1 MNEQVITSI
10 ILFDNRKNEILH
22 EFYGIPLLEN
32 QLLLQKITFAMTGNY
47 GELSKLYDNIE
58 MKDIP
63 TAQIDDIDK
72 MILGVTLL
80 NGFVKMNF
88 VGPFD
93 LPIDETSKKDVE
105 YLTIDAEKVNKHTV
119 NSHWLHSS
127 AKILGVLKDKNIP
140 LIKAFVGRQA
150 LIHQRML
157 ENPSESLFMRIY
169 ENYKYTI
176 ESLEKE
182 ESEIKGILHE
192 TLRDRLHGKLS
203 CELALGLWMSQ
214 QYRGY
219 SEQLNKITQ
228 SHKIF
233 IELSGQ
239 MGKRTKYQE
248 KETAQLFVK
257 VDRKPNPLSE
267 IKRQECE
274 KELRETELDDLS
286 DMLSQ
291 VSYSGDIG
299 YTPLST
305 YDEAFVL
312 LSCMNRY
319 RKNCKSELILEE
331 VIPYCNRVLRDR
343 IDFSTFLMTVLLKS
357 RYESTVKHYLWRSVN
372 QADEIV
378 KYIEKKENEIGSSER
393 LESAF
398 MVALPNIYQLRKE
411 VGMRMLLMGE
421 AAQAINYFTSVDM
434 KNEIIAAYLS
444 LRQNEKASE
453 LARELLEQ
461 GKRDSELLVLMY
473 EITNNPKYLIECWEE
488 SNHTYIHAQRILGQ
502 YYFNKRDW
510 KKAIEHF
517 EIALKINPIYQRIW
531 FALGICYMQ
540 VNDMNN
546 AKNAFLK
553 GVNLD
558 NDDGQC
564 WANLAYIHN
573 DQGNKREAQIAL
585 KEAVRIIRNN
595 EELWK
600 NLIIISI
607 DIRDYRQA
615 ISGLVSLYDIN
626 RSAVNPKILSMMCD
640 VILQDIPMLNGE
652 TGKNMKGF
660 MIPLLKNILHDFKTS
675 DMVYQVAKEGLELLN
690 QL

>member
-1 MNEQVITSI
+1 MNKEIIISI
-10 ILFDNRKNEILH
+10 ILLDNRRNEILN
-22 EFYGIPLLEN
+22 EFYDIPLLEDEE
-32 QLLLQKITFAMTGNY
+32 LIKKLDFTMSGNY
-47 GELSKLYDNIE
+47 PELIKLYDNIK
-58 MKDIP
+58 MDDIP
-63 TAQIDDIDK
+63 TSQLSETDK
-72 MILGVTLL
+72 LIIGMTLL

-93 LPIDETSKKDVE
+93 LPIDQTSNKDIE

-119 NSHWLHSS
+119 NSLWLHTS
-127 AKILGVLKDKNIP
+127 AKIFGVLKDSKIP
-140 LIKAFVGRQA
+140 LMNAFIARQA
-150 LIHQRML
+150 LINQRML
-157 ENPSESLFMRIY
+157 ENQSDSLSTRIGY
-169 ENYKYTI
+169 HYQNAI
-176 ESLEKE
+176 KE
-182 ESEIKGILHE
+182 LDEILKSQLHKA
-192 TLRDRLHGKLS
+192 LYDRLHGKLS

-214 QYRGY
+214 SYRWFTQ
-219 SEQLNKITQ
+219 QLNKMTQ
-228 SHKIF
+228 EHKIF

-257 VDRKPNPLSE
+257 VDRLPNPLSE
-267 IKRQECE
+267 IKRQKCE
-274 KELRETELDDLS
+274 KELREAELDDIS

-291 VSYSGDIG
+291 VAYSGDIG

-312 LSCMNRY
+312 LNCMNRY
-319 RKNCKSELILEE
+319 RKNAKSELILEE

-343 IDFSTFLMTVLLKS
+343 IDFSTFIMTVLLKS
-357 RYESTVKHYLWRSVN
+357 RYESTVKHYLWRSVS

-378 KYIEKKENEIGSSER
+378 KYLEKKEEVISSNER
-393 LESAF
+393 LESVY

-421 AAQAINYFTSVDM
+421 AANAINYFTSVDM
-434 KNEIIAAYLS
+434 KNEIVAAYLS
-444 LRQNEKASE
+444 LRQKDKAEE
-453 LARELLEQ
+453 LAREMLQQ

-473 EITNNPKYLIECWEE
+473 EITNNPQYLIDCWEE

-502 YYFNKRDW
+502 YYFNNRNW

-531 FALGICYMQ
+531 FAMGVAYIQ
-540 VNDMNN
+540 IDNN
-546 AKNAFLK
+546 EEAKKAFSR

-558 NDDGQC
+558 NEDGQC
-564 WANLAYIHN
+564 WANLAYIHSA
-573 DQGNKREAQIAL
+573 QGNKREAQVAL
-585 KEAVRIIRNN
+585 KEAIKYIRNN

-600 NLIIISI
+600 NLIIISV

-652 TGKNMKGF
+652 TGRNMKGF
-660 MIPLLKNILHDFKTS
+660 MLPLLKRIMNDFKTS
-675 DMVYQVAKEGLELLN
+675 DMVYQVAKEGIQLLN
-690 QL
+690 QLE

>member
-1 MNEQVITSI
+1 MNKELI
-10 ILFDNRKNEILH
+10 ISLLLLDNRPNATLN
-22 EFYGIPLLEN
+22 EFYDVPLLEDDE
-32 QLLLQKITFAMTGNY
+32 LTRKITLAMSGNY
-47 GELSKLYDNIE
+47 PELIKSYEGIQMN
-58 MKDIP
+58 DIP
-63 TAQIDDIDK
+63 TSSLSDTDK
-72 MILGVTLL
+72 LIIGVCLL
-80 NGFVKMNF
+80 NGFIKMNF

-93 LPIDETSKKDVE
+93 LPHDQSSQKDIE
-105 YLTIDAEKVNKHTV
+105 YLTIDAEKVSKHTV
-119 NSHWLHSS
+119 NSFWLHSS
-127 AKILGVLKDKNIP
+127 AKILGVLKTKEIP
-140 LIKAFVGRQA
+140 LIKAFIARQA

-157 ENPSESLFMRIY
+157 ENPSESLFMRLY
-169 ENYKYTI
+169 DNYKNVLI
-176 ESLEKE
+176 ELEQQHKE
-182 ESEIKGILHE
+182 HLNGILYN
-192 TLRDRLHGKLS
+192 RMNGKLN
-203 CELALGLWMSQ
+203 CELALGLYVSQ
-214 QYRGY
+214 QYRGF
-219 SEQLNKITQ
+219 SEQLNKIRE

-239 MGKRTKYQE
+239 MGKRTKFQE

-257 VDRKPNPLSE
+257 VDRKPNPLNE
-267 IKRQECE
+267 IKRQKCE
-274 KELRETELDDLS
+274 KELRETELDELS

-291 VSYSGDIG
+291 VAFSGDIG

-312 LSCMNRY
+312 LTCMNRY

-343 IDFSTFLMTVLLKS
+343 IDFSTFIMTVLLKS

-378 KYIEKKENEIGSSER
+378 KYLEKKETEIESAER
-393 LESAF
+393 LESVF
-398 MVALPNIYQLRKE
+398 MVGLPNIYQLRKE

-421 AAQAINYFTSVDM
+421 AANAINYFTSVDM
-434 KNEIIAAYLS
+434 KNEIVAAYLS

-453 LARELLEQ
+453 LAREMLAQ

-502 YYFNKRDW
+502 YYFNKKEW

-517 EIALKINPIYQRIW
+517 NIALKVNPIYQRIW

-540 VNDMNN
+540 VNDL
-546 AKNAFLK
+546 AGGKNAFLK

-564 WANLAYIHN
+564 WANLAYIHSE
-573 DQGNKREAQIAL
+573 QGNKREAQVAL
-585 KEAVRIIRNN
+585 KEAVRIIRSN

-607 DIRDYRQA
+607 DIKDYRQA

-626 RSAVNPKILSMMCD
+626 RSAVNPEILSMMCD
-640 VILQDIPMLNGE
+640 VVLQDIPMLNGE
-652 TGKNMKGF
+652 TGRNMKGF
-660 MIPLLKNILHDFKTS
+660 MTPLLKNIIHDFKST
-675 DMVYQVAKEGLELLN
+675 DLVYQVAKEGLELFS